1 MDLVL
6 LSRCKHIVTSVHSTF
21 RCLKSKTFRTSKAS
35 TLVLLKQVISSV
47 CGLKPLVYAALSYYC
62 MRP

>member
-21 RCLKSKTFRTSKAS
+21 RCLKSKTFRPSKAS
-35 TLVLLKQVISSV
+35 TLVLVKQVIS
-47 CGLKPLVYAALSYYC
+47 LKALKLLVYAALSY
-62 MRP
+62 